1 MTEKIKPLTQIQK
14 KYLKE
19 RVDSILESFD
29 KEIDRARRDIEPKK
43 IGQDNTL
50 FKALKSGDLSWIH
63 DTNIVD
69 MIKTK
74 VNRAEFST
82 YYEDRVGTVELYLRE
97 LIVGAEEFVEK
108 RKSIKKEQERVM
120 LDLQHEFRLKAST
133 LTDKAILEGTDISE
147 QVELFRIEC
156 NDAVKQYT
164 ETWKHVDTWE
174 KEGNE
179 VNMAEASEMVA

>member
-19 RVDSILESFD
+19 RVDSILESFY
-29 KEIDRARRDIEPKK
+29 KEIGRARRDIEPKR
-43 IGQDNTL
+43 IGEDNTL

-63 DTNIVD
+63 DTNIVA

-74 VNRAEFST
+74 ANRAEFST
-82 YYEDRVGTVELYLRE
+82 YYEDRIGTIELTLRD
-97 LIVGAEEFVEK
+97 LIVGAEEFVLK
-108 RKSIKKEQERVM
+108 RKNIKKEQERAM
-120 LDLQHEFRLKAST
+120 LDLQNEFRLKAST

>member
-1 MTEKIKPLTQIQK
+1 MNNKIKPLTQIQK

-19 RVDSILESFD
+19 RVDSILESFY
-29 KEIDRARRDIEPKK
+29 KEIGRARRDIEPKR
-43 IGQDNTL
+43 IGEDNTL
-50 FKALKSGDLSWIH
+50 FKALESGDLSWIH
-63 DTNIVD
+63 DRNIVA
-69 MIKTK
+69 MIKNK

-82 YYEDRVGTVELYLRE
+82 YYEERIGTVELTLRD

-174 KEGNE
+174 KAGKE
-179 VNMAEASEMVA
+179 VSMAEASEMVA